1 VIILNNQQ
9 RKEEIKNKLLKIENF
24 YDDCSLNLDDLDNIF
39 LKITDKKFTNED
51 PRINRLIQIANSFII
66 KAPKKNIV
74 KIDFILDADGVE
86 SL

>member
-51 PRINRLIQIANSFII
+51 PRIMFLSPSKRF
-66 KAPKKNIV
+66 PKVFCSN
-74 KIDFILDADGVE
+74 LNYAH
-86 SL
+86 